1 MVRWL
6 CKLVA
11 NYAAKS
17 ATGQTALAVYRQ
29 NAELHKRYGEVMAE
43 NARLANAITTVH
55 AAIEGDIKRNMPLA
69 MGFRTYLS
77 LAASSAAAKRTNGRA
92 SAGLVGSADG
102 KNEISD
108 MLEAGRIAI
117 KTGADPADV
126 YRDMRLKQLNQGGN
140 ALIAFYP
147 FDWEVYGRAIHQEA
161 IEMRKEIA
169 ALREEIEHERQI
181 R

>member
-6 CKLVA
+6 CQLVA
-11 NYAAKS
+11 NYAARS

-43 NARLANAITTVH
+43 NARLANAIAAVH
-55 AAIEGDIKRNMPLA
+55 AAIESDIKRNMPLA

-92 SAGLVGSADG
+92 SSRLVGSADG
-102 KNEISD
+102 KNEVSD

-147 FDWEVYGRAIHQEA
+147 FDWEAYGRAIHQEA
-161 IEMRKEIA
+161 VEMRKEINE
-169 ALREEIEHERQI
+169 LKEKLEK
-181 R
+181 